1 MSWCWNDPVRV
12 SLKSFISLPLSS
24 EVWLHRM
31 LSCGNTLQWDRHSE
45 GLQDML
51 RSSAWGFGFLSSS
64 WWARWTQPAETESS
78 ECLITYLAGAEATET
93 VRAEQ
98 ISLERF
104 PGMKSMKAEIIPPF
118 SRVVEKAGLEF
129 LLSPYA
135 RGQTWQEVLSC
146 MEWPCFLLL
155 RCLCWSQCQD
165 GPASSCY
172 AIN

>member
-45 GLQDML
+45 GLPDML

-64 WWARWTQPAETESS
+64 WWARWTQPEETESS

-104 PGMKSMKAEIIPPF
+104 PGMKSMKAEIIPPS

-129 LLSPYA
+129 LLSHMLEDRHGKKCSPA
-135 RGQTWQEVLSC
+135 
-146 MEWPCFLLL
+146 
-155 RCLCWSQCQD
+155 WS
-165 GPASSCY
+165 GLASSFWGVC
-172 AIN
+172 AGHSVKMAQPAPAMP